1 MTEMS
6 EDENNVIQDLNQNL
20 SGGNMVKLLKG
31 LVLAAVVVSFTVF
44 GSIAKAADP
53 IRIPV
58 LNWTSQIVMANVM
71 AQIFEEQGFT
81 AELVPAESA
90 SRYEAVRIGDL
101 HVAHETWESTMALP
115 FYEAMDKGGLIDA
128 GSHDLV
134 TFEEMGIP
142 NWVIDEGLCPGL
154 PNWEALKSPECAANF
169 ATADSGGKGRWLEGP
184 YEWHTD
190 VMPNRLK
197 GLGIDDLW
205 MVKFAGSAD
214 ALWAE
219 LDAAK
224 KEGRGTVIFNWSPNF
239 TDAAGFTFIEFPPY
253 FEGCRLE
260 NGGSLETTGCGSP
273 KGWLKKAAHI
283 KFPIT
288 HPAAYKFYTKMSF
301 TAPQIGLMADLV
313 DNQGMSHADAATKFI
328 ADHRDL
334 MDLWMK

>member
-1 MTEMS
+1 MF
-6 EDENNVIQDLNQNL
+6 NL
-20 SGGNMVKLLKG
+20 FRAIAFMATLI
-31 LVLAAVVVSFTVF
+31 SFISF
-44 GSIAKAADP
+44 ASITKAADP

-58 LNWTSQIVMANVM
+58 LNWSSQIVMANVM

-90 SRYEAVRIGDL
+90 TRYEAVRIGDL

-115 FYEAMDKGGLIDA
+115 MYEAMDKGGLIDA
-128 GSHDLV
+128 GSHDLI
-134 TFEEMGIP
+134 TFEEMGVP
-142 NWVIDEGLCPGL
+142 NWVIEEGLCPGL

-169 ATADSGGKGRWLEGP
+169 ATADSDGKGRWLEGP

-205 MVKFAGSAD
+205 TVKFAGSAD

-219 LDAAK
+219 LKAAK
-224 KEGRGTVIFNWSPNF
+224 AEGRGTVIFNWSPNF
-239 TDAAGFTFIEFPPY
+239 TDAAGFTFIDFPPY

-260 NGGSLETTGCGSP
+260 NGGTLETTGCGSP

-283 KFPIT
+283 KFPLT
-288 HPAAYKFYTKMSF
+288 HPSAYKFYTKMSF

-313 DNQGMSHADAATKFI
+313 DSQGMDHAAAATEFI
-328 ADHRDL
+328 SQNRDL
-334 MDLWMK
+334 IDLWKN

>member
-1 MTEMS
+1 
-6 EDENNVIQDLNQNL
+6 
-20 SGGNMVKLLKG
+20 MVKLFKG
-31 LVLAAVVVSFTVF
+31 LVLASVIVSVTVF
-44 GSIAKAADP
+44 GSIAKAADT
-53 IRIPV
+53 IKIPV
-58 LNWTSQIVMANVM
+58 LNWSSQVVMANVI
-71 AQIFEEQGFT
+71 AQVFEEMGHT
-81 AELVPAESA
+81 VDLVPAESA

-101 HVAHETWESTMALP
+101 HLAHETWESTMAIP
-115 FYEAMDKGGLIDA
+115 MYEAMDKGGLIDA
-128 GSHDLV
+128 GSHDLI

-184 YEWHTD
+184 QEWHGD

-197 GLGIDDLW
+197 GLGIEELW
-205 MVKFAGSAD
+205 TVKFAGSAD

-239 TDAAGFTFIEFPPY
+239 TDAAGFTFIDFPPY
-253 FEGCRLE
+253 YEGCRIE
-260 NGGSLETTGCGSP
+260 NCGTVETTGCGSP

-288 HPAAYKFYTKMSF
+288 HPDAYKFYTKMSF
-301 TAPQIGLMADLV
+301 NAPQIGEMADNV
-313 DNQGMSHADAATKFI
+313 DSKGMTHAEAATAFI
-328 ADHRDL
+328 ANHRAQIH
-334 MDLWMK
+334 LWKQ

>member
-1 MTEMS
+1 MFKLFRAIAFAATLLSFMT
-6 EDENNVIQDLNQNL
+6 V
-20 SGGNMVKLLKG
+20 
-31 LVLAAVVVSFTVF
+31 A
-44 GSIAKAADP
+44 SISKAADP

-71 AQIFEEQGFT
+71 GQIFEEMGHT

-101 HVAHETWESTMALP
+101 HVAHETWESTMPLT

-128 GSHDLV
+128 GSHDLI
-134 TFEEMGIP
+134 TFEEMGVP
-142 NWVIDEGLCPGL
+142 NWVIEEGLCPGL
-154 PNWEALKSPECAANF
+154 PNWEALKDPACAANF
-169 ATADSGGKGRWLEGP
+169 ATADSDGKGRWLEGP

-205 MVKFAGSAD
+205 TVKFAGSAD

-219 LDAAK
+219 LKAAK
-224 KEGRGTVIFNWSPNF
+224 AEGRGTVIFNWSPNF

-260 NGGSLETTGCGSP
+260 QGGSLETTGCGSP

-283 KFPIT
+283 KYPLS
-288 HPAAYKFYTKMSF
+288 HPDAYKFYTKMSF
-301 TAPQIGLMADLV
+301 TAPQIGTMADLV
-313 DNQGMSHADAATKFI
+313 DNQGLSHADAAAKFI
-328 ADHRDL
+328 ADNRDL
-334 MDLWMK
+334 FDLWKK